1 VKKFWAILLFFTH
14 FVFSQPTY
22 LCSIIASEK
31 ASKQKLPNFEA
42 GIKVN
47 FSIAIGKMVAQ
58 NIS

>member
-1 VKKFWAILLFFTH
+1 VTGVQTCALPI
-14 FVFSQPTY
+14 